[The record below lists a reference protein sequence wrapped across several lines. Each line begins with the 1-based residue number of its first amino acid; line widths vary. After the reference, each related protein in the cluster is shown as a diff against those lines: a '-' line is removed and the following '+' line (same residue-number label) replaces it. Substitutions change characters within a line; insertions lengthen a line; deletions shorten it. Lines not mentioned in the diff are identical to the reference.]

1 MTRMAMG
8 LTGLVPSSVSHR
20 RMVLSLVFRMID
32 NCRAERPSES
42 RASLN
47 LSGVMCISLTCLEPR
62 KVFLVMA
69 QQRLGDHLY
78 QPSK

>member
-20 RMVLSLVFRMID
+20 RMVLSLVFRMSD

-47 LSGVMCISLTCLEPR
+47 CCGVIVNTPR
-62 KVFLVMA
+62 L
-69 QQRLGDHLY
+69 
-78 QPSK
+78 